1 MSRESLLK
9 GEEEEN
15 GEDEAEEL
23 KSFYLES
30 FANWVDSPC
39 FATALGVA
47 ISWSFVVG
55 TTIVLFS
62 LSYQEDLAAYKCEG
76 PSAKLEVAICA
87 MLVTVIIA
95 MKMQT
100 EERRLGAMRLVLKRY
115 SGDSTP
121 SVFSF
126 ALHEMFKGGEQ
137 TAAACRLIFMT
148 LFNQLRGFSAV
159 TFIYVASV
167 EQLMLFD
174 TELQYI
180 INSVIVLV
188 LSEVDELLHECFART
203 LLRSSSPSKHRPP
216 YQLTAAEQRL
226 NEQCTNMWLLPL
238 TCLSMLVPLM
248 TGKLTGAHCSEQSR
262 FRVSEISMLLLMSGR
277 VLANVGLDI
286 VSSPSYSRG
295 GFQAAAT
302 PRSLFLSFAEHALPA
317 FLYLLLLYFVLVRVL
332 KPSED
337 DDLFSA

>member
-1 MSRESLLK
+1 MSGESLLK
-9 GEEEEN
+9 GEEGEN
-15 GEDEAEEL
+15 GEDESEEL

-30 FANWVDSPC
+30 FVNWVHSPSWS
-39 FATALGVA
+39 TMLGVA
-47 ISWSFVVG
+47 ISWLFVVG

-62 LSYQEDLAAYKCEG
+62 LAYQEDLAAYKCEG

-100 EERRLGAMRLVLKRY
+100 EERRLGAMRLVLKRH

-121 SVFSF
+121 SIFSF
-126 ALHEMFKGGEQ
+126 ALHEMFKGGEH
-137 TAAACRLIFMT
+137 TATACRLIFMT
-148 LFNQLRGFSAV
+148 LFNQLRSFSAV

-174 TELQYI
+174 TQLQYI

-188 LSEVDELLHECFART
+188 LAEVDELLHECFART
-203 LLRSSSPSKHRPP
+203 LLRSSPRIHRPP

-277 VLANVGLDI
+277 VIANVSLDI
-286 VSSPSYSRG
+286 VASAAYSRG
-295 GFQAAAT
+295 GFQATAT
-302 PRSLFLSFAEHALPA
+302 PRLLLLSFAEHALPA
-317 FLYLLLLYFVLVRVL
+317 FLYFLLLYFVLVRVL